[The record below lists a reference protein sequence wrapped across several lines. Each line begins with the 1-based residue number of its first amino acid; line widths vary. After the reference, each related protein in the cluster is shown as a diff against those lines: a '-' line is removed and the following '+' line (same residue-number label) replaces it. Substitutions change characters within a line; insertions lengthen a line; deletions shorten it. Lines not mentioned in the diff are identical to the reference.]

1 MCHTRALWN
10 YLIVPN
16 RSNGP
21 PSIKPPYPFY
31 FPLPHSSDLSSISL
45 SLSLSSHSISLLSY
59 IHISS
64 VHWVSTQ
71 QMYLLSHTRGT
82 YLLKN
87 CATTSSPNVNETP
100 LSFSPHP
107 TMSLSGSAHSKS
119 QRRPVSGISTRKKN
133 RWKREQLE
141 ENRLKRE
148 RRKEERN

>member
-1 MCHTRALWN
+1 
-10 YLIVPN
+10 
-16 RSNGP
+16 
-21 PSIKPPYPFY
+21 
-31 FPLPHSSDLSSISL
+31 
-45 SLSLSSHSISLLSY
+45 
-59 IHISS
+59 
-64 VHWVSTQ
+64 
-71 QMYLLSHTRGT
+71 MYLLSHTRGT